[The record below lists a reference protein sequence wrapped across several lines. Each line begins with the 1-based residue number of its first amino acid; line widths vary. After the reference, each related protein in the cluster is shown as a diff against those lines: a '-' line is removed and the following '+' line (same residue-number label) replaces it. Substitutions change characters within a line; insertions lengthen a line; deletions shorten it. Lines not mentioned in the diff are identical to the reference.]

1 MRYLCV
7 TYAYISQI
15 EASPSRKTLA
25 LFLLDKSRTVSAG
38 RVPDFGGGRV
48 LHQFHYGGS
57 FTDDLRQK
65 RKKTAANAC
74 NFHKFYDAFGS
85 DAFLGRILHSFG
97 DKKFMLCME
106 MFAKH
111 IINNAQAHVHSR
123 VCVRGCVCVCV
134 VIGEIQSHTLWMGA
148 MQHLVPVARQQWA
161 HRLFYFVLQYKI
173 KI

>member
-123 VCVRGCVCVCV
+123 VCVRGFVCVCV
-134 VIGEIQSHTLWMGA
+134 W
-148 MQHLVPVARQQWA
+148 W
-161 HRLFYFVLQYKI
+161 
-173 KI
+173 